1 MQLTKEDVDAVNRL
15 LTWKHET
22 IAEGVEATVE
32 LRTVTRRSTNED
44 LFAVTAMRGA
54 HDEIHLYAYEP
65 TIAAAVDN
73 VLARMAEAVNEL
85 TRAHDTIPSNPRP
98 SSMPPVLAP
107 RPAEAVTD
115 WSDING

>member
-22 IAEGVEATVE
+22 EAEGVEATVE
-32 LRTVTRRSTNED
+32 LRTFRRGSTNEA
-44 LFAVTAMRGA
+44 LFAVTAMRGS
-54 HDEIHLYAYEP
+54 HDEIHLFAYEP
-65 TIAAAVDN
+65 TVAAAVDN
-73 VLARMAEAVNEL
+73 VLARMVEAVNEL
-85 TRAHDTIPSNPRP
+85 TGAIATEPSNPRP

-115 WSDING
+115 WSDVNG